1 MKVTDVNDNP
11 PEFTRSTYE
20 YTFSDIS
27 VTKMFTIKAK
37 DKDLGPGGVVKF
49 RLDGQKEVSLV
60 ALIYHNS
67 STLTSVFLRYL
78 LCRHVT

>member
-49 RLDGQKEVSLV
+49 RLNGQKEVSLTTIAAHCELPFSLAIFFV
-60 ALIYHNS
+60 
-67 STLTSVFLRYL
+67 
-78 LCRHVT
+78 VT